1 MSKRLFSGLAKI
13 GAAMAL
19 SASFAAQAADK
30 VSIQLDYV
38 VRGSHAMF
46 FVANEKGFF
55 KENNIEI
62 TKITRGSGSTDALR
76 LVSNGNAQFGF
87 ADLPT
92 LMVGRARNVPAVA
105 LAAVNQRSPL
115 ALIAVKEKRDLKS
128 PSDLKGLNLGVHPS
142 GSTYIFLKAFLSLNG
157 MSLDDIKQSTVSPP
171 YESFLLLG
179 RVDAVP
185 GYINAEVPEL
195 EAKAGG
201 KGSLS
206 ILMGAD
212 YGYNAYGSGMFTS
225 EEMIKNNPDL
235 VQRFTKAYLKA
246 FEYVINHPD
255 EAVDIIIKANPEYSA
270 KRDMLK
276 NQLAAD
282 ISTFF
287 DTATKEQGIG
297 IITPEQWKAT
307 AEILVAQE
315 VLPKDASR
323 TAGYDMTFQKA
334 ANPLRK

>member
-1 MSKRLFSGLAKI
+1 MSHRLFSRFAKL
-13 GAAMAL
+13 GAALAL
-19 SASFAAQAADK
+19 TTSFAAHAADK

-55 KENNIEI
+55 KDNNIEI
-62 TKITRGSGSTDALR
+62 TKINRGSGSTDALR
-76 LVSNGNAQFGF
+76 LVANGNAEFGF

-115 ALIAVKEKRDLKS
+115 ALIAVKEKRELKK

-206 ILMGAD
+206 ILQGAD
-212 YGYNAYGSGMFTS
+212 FGYNAYGSGMFTS
-225 EEMIKNNPDL
+225 EEMIKKNPDL

-246 FEYVINHPD
+246 FEHVVNNPD
-255 EAVDIIIKANPEYSA
+255 EAVDIIIKANPEYEA
-270 KRDMLK
+270 KRSMLRA
-276 NQLAAD
+276 QLDAD

-287 DTATKEQGIG
+287 DKATKEQGIG
-297 IITPEQWKAT
+297 VITPEQWKDT
-307 AEILVAQE
+307 ADILVAQD

-334 ANPLRK
+334 ANPLKK

>member
-1 MSKRLFSGLAKI
+1 MSQRLLSNFAKI
-13 GAAMAL
+13 GAALAL
-19 SASFAAQAADK
+19 TASFAAQAADR
-30 VSIQLDYV
+30 VSVQLDYV

-46 FVANEKGFF
+46 FVANEKGYF
-55 KENNIEI
+55 KENGIEI
-62 TKITRGSGSTDALR
+62 TKINRGSGSTDALR
-76 LVSNGNAQFGF
+76 LVANGNAQFGF

-105 LAAVNQRSPL
+105 LVAVNQQSPL
-115 ALIAVKEKRDLKS
+115 ALISVKEKRDLKK
-128 PSDLKGLNLGVHPS
+128 PEDLKGLNLGVHPS
-142 GSTYIFLKAFLSLNG
+142 GSTYIFLKSFLSLNG

-195 EAKAGG
+195 QAKAGG

-206 ILMGAD
+206 ILLGAD

-225 EEMIKNNPDL
+225 QDMIKKNPDL

-246 FEYVINHPD
+246 FEHVISHPD
-255 EAVDIIIKANPEYSA
+255 DAVEIIIKANPEYES
-270 KRDMLK
+270 KRAMLK
-276 NQLAAD
+276 AQIEAD
-282 ISTFF
+282 IGTFLS
-287 DTATKEQGIG
+287 TATKEKGIG

-307 AEILVAQE
+307 AEILISQE

-323 TAGYDMTFQKA
+323 TEGYDMSFQQA
-334 ANPLRK
+334 SSPLKK

>member
-1 MSKRLFSGLAKI
+1 MSQRLLSRFTKI
-13 GAAMAL
+13 GAALAL
-19 SASFAAQAADK
+19 AASCAAQAADQ
-30 VSIQLDYV
+30 VAIQLDYV

-46 FVANEKGFF
+46 FLANEKGYF
-55 KENNIEI
+55 KDNDIEI

-76 LVSNGNAQFGF
+76 LVANGNAQFGF

-105 LAAVNQRSPL
+105 LVAVNQRSPL
-115 ALIAVKEKRDLKS
+115 ALIAVKDKRELKK
-128 PSDLKGLNLGVHPS
+128 PEDLKGLNLGVHPS
-142 GSTYIFLKAFLSLNG
+142 GSTYIFLKSFLSLNG
-157 MSLDDIKQSTVSPP
+157 MSLNDIKQSTVSPP

-212 YGYNAYGSGMFTS
+212 YGYNAYGSGVFTS
-225 EEMIKNNPDL
+225 EEMIKKNPDL

-246 FEYVINHPD
+246 FEHAINNPD
-255 EAVDIIIKANPEYSA
+255 DAVESIIKANPEYA
-270 KRDMLK
+270 TKRDMLK
-276 NQLAAD
+276 AQIDAD

-287 DTATKEQGIG
+287 SAATKEHGIG
-297 IITPEQWKAT
+297 TITPEQWKAT
-307 AEILVAQE
+307 AEILVSQD

-323 TAGYDMTFQKA
+323 TAGYDMTFLNG
-334 ANPLRK
+334 ANPLKK

>member
-1 MSKRLFSGLAKI
+1 MSHRLFNRFAKL
-13 GAAMAL
+13 GAALAL
-19 SASFAAQAADK
+19 TTSFAAHAADK

-55 KENNIEI
+55 KDNNIEI
-62 TKITRGSGSTDALR
+62 TKINRGSGSTDALR
-76 LVSNGNAQFGF
+76 LVANGNAEFGF

-92 LMVGRARNVPAVA
+92 LMVGRSRNVPAVA

-115 ALIAVKEKRDLKS
+115 ALIAVKEKRELKK

-206 ILMGAD
+206 ILQGAD
-212 YGYNAYGSGMFTS
+212 FGYNAYGSGMFTS
-225 EEMIKNNPDL
+225 EDMIKKNPDL

-246 FEYVINHPD
+246 FEHVINNPD
-255 EAVDIIIKANPEYSA
+255 EAVDIIIKANPEYEA
-270 KRDMLK
+270 KRSMLRA
-276 NQLAAD
+276 QLDAD

-287 DTATKEQGIG
+287 DKATKEQGIG
-297 IITPEQWKAT
+297 VITPEQWKDT
-307 AEILVAQE
+307 ADILVAQE

-334 ANPLRK
+334 ANPLKK

>member
-1 MSKRLFSGLAKI
+1 MSHRLFSRFAKL
-13 GAAMAL
+13 GAALAL
-19 SASFAAQAADK
+19 TTSFAAHAADK

-55 KENNIEI
+55 KDNDIEI
-62 TKITRGSGSTDALR
+62 TKINRGSGSTDALR
-76 LVSNGNAQFGF
+76 LVANGNAEFGF

-92 LMVGRARNVPAVA
+92 LMVGRSRNVPAVA

-115 ALIAVKEKRDLKS
+115 ALIAVKEKRDLKK
-128 PSDLKGLNLGVHPS
+128 PADLKGLNLGVHPS

-206 ILMGAD
+206 ILQGAD
-212 YGYNAYGSGMFTS
+212 FGYNAYGSGMFTS
-225 EEMIKNNPDL
+225 EDMIKKNPDL

-246 FEYVINHPD
+246 FEFVINNPD
-255 EAVDIIIKANPEYSA
+255 EAVDIIIKANPEYEA
-270 KRDMLK
+270 KRNMLRA
-276 NQLAAD
+276 QLDAD

-287 DTATKEQGIG
+287 DKATKEQGIG
-297 IITPEQWKAT
+297 IITPEQWKDT
-307 AEILVAQE
+307 ADILVAQE
-315 VLPKDASR
+315 VLPKEASR

-334 ANPLRK
+334 ANPLKK

>member
-1 MSKRLFSGLAKI
+1 MSHRLFSRFAKL
-13 GAAMAL
+13 GAALAL
-19 SASFAAQAADK
+19 TTSFAAHAADK

-55 KENNIEI
+55 KDNNIEI
-62 TKITRGSGSTDALR
+62 TKINRGSGSTDALR
-76 LVSNGNAQFGF
+76 LVANGNAEFGF

-92 LMVGRARNVPAVA
+92 LMVGRSRNVPAVA

-115 ALIAVKEKRDLKS
+115 ALIAVKEKRELKK

-206 ILMGAD
+206 ILQGAD
-212 YGYNAYGSGMFTS
+212 FGYNAYGSGMFTS
-225 EEMIKNNPDL
+225 EDMIKKNPDL

-246 FEYVINHPD
+246 FEHVINNPD
-255 EAVDIIIKANPEYSA
+255 EAVDIIIKANPEYEA
-270 KRDMLK
+270 KRSMLRA
-276 NQLAAD
+276 QLDAD

-287 DTATKEQGIG
+287 DKATKEQGIG
-297 IITPEQWKAT
+297 VITPEQWKDT
-307 AEILVAQE
+307 ADILVAQE

-334 ANPLRK
+334 ANPLKK